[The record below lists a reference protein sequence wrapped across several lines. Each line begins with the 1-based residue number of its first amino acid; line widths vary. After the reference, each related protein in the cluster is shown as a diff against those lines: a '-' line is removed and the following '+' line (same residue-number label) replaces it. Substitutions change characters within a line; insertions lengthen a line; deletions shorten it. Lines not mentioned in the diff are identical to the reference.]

1 MACTKTELFYSANKY
16 LITPQSGIRTWLA
29 QMNSTNTGV
38 LQIISAISVSAVSK
52 FRIRVEKI
60 SSSKM
65 GNIYKA
71 ILQRFRHLNT
81 FLLLD
86 QIL

>member
-1 MACTKTELFYSANKY
+1 
-16 LITPQSGIRTWLA
+16 
-29 QMNSTNTGV
+29 MNSTNTGV

-71 ILQRFRHLNT
+71 ILQRSDSLI
-81 FLLLD
+81 FLLENLE
-86 QIL
+86 